1 VQISYD
7 DYLDKILGGWI
18 GKSIGGT
25 VGARFEGN
33 KNWIEIDPETMFPEK
48 LPPND
53 DLDLQV
59 LWLKV
64 LEEKG
69 AALTS
74 DDLAQAWLDWCW
86 YHFNEYGVFRRN
98 WRLGVHPPYSGK
110 YDNEFW
116 ETGMGCPIRSEI
128 WGYVF
133 PGAPDLAAEFAEK
146 DGTLDHT
153 EQSVGAEKMLAAMAS
168 MAFFIPDVR
177 RLTDMFFH
185 YLPEG
190 TMIQKLTRVAFES
203 YDKGL
208 SLRQARERIM
218 AIGGHPE
225 ASDSQTNVPFT
236 FLGLLYGE
244 NDMQNTVLSALKC
257 GYDTDCT
264 LATSAALIGQILGAR
279 NIPDKLT
286 DPIGD
291 QLVMG
296 IQYRRDEMTL
306 SALARDTARMGALLA
321 GECKTGVTVSSLPE
335 LAPLPPTAKK
345 PETWLKVDYE
355 GLPCAAP
362 GETVKIDLQ
371 INGKIPPEGD
381 LTMRA
386 PDGWSTLFSS
396 GNDVERTASFILQS
410 DANIPQLPMRNI
422 FTAKYEPG
430 DAGQEITYKFGVV
443 GAALWKFLGVYFDPT
458 PPEGTPRGGA
468 FRHHYVSL
476 DRNYIEEPSPDVGEL
491 FRHWTE
497 LLERP
502 AVIVS
507 KQRRIDPTQLIG
519 LRGPYCVYLAR
530 TVISPDERDV
540 HLFIG
545 NNDGYRIYV
554 NGEKV
559 AEVDEQTWWTPF
571 NSTYRVHLNAG
582 ENLILVKLLK
592 RGDHLDFSFSIA
604 EDRNQWG
611 GMDWCVDLADRNPFI
626 DI

>member
-1 VQISYD
+1 MQLLYD

-18 GKSIGGT
+18 GKSIGGAI
-25 VGARFEGN
+25 GARFEGD
-33 KNWIEIDPETMFPEK
+33 KNWIEIDPETMFPEE

-74 DDLAQAWLDWCW
+74 DDLGQAWLDWCW

-98 WRLGVHPPYSGK
+98 WRLGIHPPYSGR

-146 DGTLDHT
+146 DGTLDHS
-153 EQSVGAEKMLAAMAS
+153 EQSVAAEKMFAAMAS

-177 RLTDMFFH
+177 RLMDMFFH

-190 TMIQKLTRVAFES
+190 TVIQKLSRVALES

-225 ASDSQTNVPFT
+225 ACDCQTNVPFT
-236 FLGLLYGE
+236 LLGLLYGE
-244 NDMQNTVLSALKC
+244 NDMQDTLLSALKC

-264 LATSAALIGQILGAR
+264 LATSAAFVGQILGAR
-279 NIPDKLT
+279 NIPVNLK

-296 IQYRRDEMTL
+296 IQYRREEMTL
-306 SALARDTARMGALLA
+306 SALARDTARMGVLLSS
-321 GECKTGVTVSSLPE
+321 ECKTGVTIASPPE
-335 LAPLPPTAKK
+335 LVPLPSTAEK
-345 PETWLKVDYE
+345 PETWIKVDYD

-362 GETVKIDLQ
+362 GHAVKVDVHIK
-371 INGKIPPEGD
+371 GKMSPEGELKLD
-381 LTMRA
+381 A
-386 PDGWSTLFSS
+386 PDGWSAFFVKSE
-396 GNDVERTASFILQS
+396 VERTASFILQPDTS
-410 DANIPQLPMRNI
+410 ILQLPMQNVFKATYRL
-422 FTAKYEPG
+422 G
-430 DAGQEITYKFGVV
+430 DGGEEITYEFGVA
-443 GAALWKFLGVYFDPT
+443 GAALWKFLGVYFDPM
-458 PPEGTPRGGA
+458 PPEGSPRGSG
-468 FRHHYVSL
+468 FHQHYVSL
-476 DRNYIEEPSPDVGEL
+476 DRDYIQKPFQDVDEL
-491 FRHWTE
+491 FRRWTE
-497 LLERP
+497 LLEEP

-519 LRGPYCVYLAR
+519 LRGPYCIYLAR
-530 TVISPDERDV
+530 TIISPDERDV

-545 NNDGYRIYV
+545 NNDGYRIHL

-559 AEVDEQTWWTPF
+559 AERDERTWWSPF
-571 NSTYRVHLNAG
+571 NAVYRVHLREG
-582 ENLILVKLLK
+582 ENQMLLK
-592 RGDHLDFSFSIA
+592 LIKRDERFDFSFSIA

-611 GMDWCVDLADRNPFI
+611 GMDWCVELADRNPFV

>member
-1 VQISYD
+1 MQISYD

-25 VGARFEGN
+25 IGARFEGN
-33 KNWIEIDPETMFPEK
+33 KNWIEIDPDDMFPEE

-64 LEEKG
+64 LEDKG

-74 DDLAQAWLDWCW
+74 DDLAQAWLDLCW
-86 YHFNEYGVFRRN
+86 YHFNEYGLFRRN
-98 WRLGVHPPYSGK
+98 WRLGIHPPYSGK

-146 DGTLDHT
+146 DGILDHT
-153 EQSVGAEKMLAAMAS
+153 EQSVGGEKMLAAMAS
-168 MAFFIPDVR
+168 MAFFVPDVQ
-177 RLTDMFFH
+177 RLTNMFFH

-190 TMIQKLTRVAFES
+190 TMIKKLTRVALES

-218 AIGGHPE
+218 AIGGNPE
-225 ASDSQTNVPFT
+225 ACDSRTNVPFT

-244 NDMQNTVLSALKC
+244 NDLQNTLLSALKC

-279 NIPDKLT
+279 NIPDKLK

-306 SALARDTARMGALLA
+306 SALARDTARIGILLA
-321 GECKTGVTVSSLPE
+321 DECKTGIAISSSPK

-345 PETWLKVDYE
+345 PETWLKMDYE
-355 GLPCAAP
+355 ELPCAAP
-362 GETVKIDLQ
+362 GEAVKVDFQ
-371 INGKIPPEGD
+371 INGKVSSKGRLTIDAPE
-381 LTMRA
+381 
-386 PDGWSTLFSS
+386 GWSTLFLGGS
-396 GNDVERTASFILQS
+396 DVERKASFILQP
-410 DANIPQLPMRNI
+410 DVNIPQLPMRNI
-422 FTAKYEPG
+422 FTAKYDQG
-430 DAGQEITYKFGVV
+430 DAGEEITYKFGVV
-443 GAALWKFLGVYFDPT
+443 GAGLWKFLGVYFDPN
-458 PPEGTPRGGA
+458 PPGKPRGS
-468 FRHHYVSL
+468 FHKHFVSP
-476 DRNYIEEPSPDVGEL
+476 DRDYIEESSPDVDEL
-491 FRHWTE
+491 FQRWSE
-497 LLERP
+497 ILGKP
-502 AVIVS
+502 AVAIS
-507 KQRRIDPTQLIG
+507 KQRRIDPTQLTG
-519 LRGPYCVYLAR
+519 LSGAYCTYFAR
-530 TVISPDERDV
+530 TIISPDERDV
-540 HLFIG
+540 FLFVG
-545 NNDGYRIYV
+545 NNDSYRIYI
-554 NGEKV
+554 NGEKIADV
-559 AEVDEQTWWTPF
+559 NEQTWWTPF
-571 NSTYRVHLNAG
+571 NNTYRVHLKAG
-582 ENLILVKLLK
+582 ENMILVKLLK
-592 RGDHLDFSFSIA
+592 RGDYLDFSFSIS
-604 EDRNQWG
+604 EDTNQWG
-611 GMDWCVDLADRNPFI
+611 GRDWCVDLADRNPFI